1 LAGGPVSAVTVAI
14 LTHERREEAIRTVE
28 RALDLPEAPDVVVV
42 DNASRDGTTAALRA
56 RFPRVRTICLERNLG
71 AAGRNFALA
80 AASTPYVALCDDD
93 CAWLPGSLRNAARML
108 DRHAEMAVVSGGVT
122 VGATGEL
129 DLTCRFMAT
138 SDIARHGPDLP
149 GHGVIGFLAGASV
162 VRRSAVLECGGFEP
176 RLFLGC
182 EEKLLAV
189 DLAARGWSL
198 RYVPEV
204 RAQHDPSPRRTTA
217 LRALIGLRNEL
228 LFHWLRRRR
237 DRAMRATAE
246 AARRASREGIGLRA
260 VWWTL
265 AALPWAIPAS
275 RRLPASVERCLDA
288 VE

>member
-1 LAGGPVSAVTVAI
+1 MNAVTVAV
-14 LTHERREEAIRTVE
+14 LTHDRREEAIRTVE
-28 RALDLPEAPDVVVV
+28 RALDLPEAPDVLVV

-56 RFPRVRTICLERNLG
+56 RFPSVRTIRLERNLG

-93 CAWLPGSLRNAARML
+93 CAWLPGSLGKAARML

-122 VGATGEL
+122 VSATGEL
-129 DLTCRFMAT
+129 DPTCRFMAT
-138 SDIARHGPDLP
+138 SDIARHDAALP
-149 GHGVIGFLAGASV
+149 GHRVIGFLAGASV
-162 VRRSAVLECGGFEP
+162 VRRGALIACGGFEP

-204 RAQHDPSPRRTTA
+204 TAEHDPSPRRTTA

-228 LFHWLRRRR
+228 LFDWLRRPR
-237 DRAMRATAE
+237 DRAMRATIE
-246 AARRASREGIGLRA
+246 AVRQPPREGIGLRA
-260 VWWTL
+260 VWS
-265 AALPWAIPAS
+265 ALVALRWAIPAS
-275 RRLPASVERCLDA
+275 RRLPAAVERCLDA